1 MLYKFQ
7 WDIPTAQGDR
17 ELVLHMSSLSGWLG
31 RKTLTLDGQ
40 QLYRRGIFAGI
51 NHRIDVNGSP
61 SAGHYRLKAA
71 RTGPDN
77 EWRPTLYAGGVPQV
91 EKLGTKPPH
100 NPTRPFGLGMT
111 VGLTYLLIFILF
123 IMWFPIENMLEA
135 ANSQTDSRVFILKV
149 EDDSPPAAFRQS
161 GTRLPEATIGQA
173 YAAQLSAEGGK
184 APLTWRRKSGRIP
197 PGLTIDDQT
206 GRIEGTPIEP
216 GDYPLTIRAIDADG
230 NDARYSYVI
239 RVITPDKPT
248 PRITTD
254 HLQPA
259 IVGQPYS
266 MPLSAEGGKP
276 PYRWICNSRKLPN
289 GLKLKKIESNDTA
302 TEESG
307 SHWQIT
313 GTPTPQKPRN
323 PNDPPE
329 SIAGPYSIR
338 LRVNDDAYHARADT
352 SPWFLPIGVTVV
364 CLLGFWSMIR
374 ASVILFAIAIALEI
388 TLQVTGLFA
397 VSMAAV
403 GFQTVILLVG
413 LANYRHMR

>member
-1 MLYKFQ
+1 MHYKFH
-7 WDIPTAQGDR
+7 WDIPTDQGDK

-31 RKTLTLDGQ
+31 RKTLTLGGQ

-51 NHRIDVNGSP
+51 NHRIHVDGSP
-61 SAGHYRLKAA
+61 AKGQFHLKASRA
-71 RTGPDN
+71 GPDN
-77 EWRPTLYAGGVPQV
+77 EWRPTLYAAGVPMT

-111 VGLTYLLIFILF
+111 VGLTYLLIFILAIMF
-123 IMWFPIENMLEA
+123 IPIENMLEA

-149 EDDSPPAAFRQS
+149 EDDSPPAAFRQT
-161 GTRLPEATIGQA
+161 GTRLPEARIGQL
-173 YAAQLSAEGGK
+173 YIAQLSADGGK
-184 APLTWRRKSGRIP
+184 APLMWRRKSGRIP

-206 GRIEGTPIEP
+206 GRIEGTPIES
-216 GDYPLTIRAIDADG
+216 GDYPLTIRAVDADG
-230 NDARYSYVI
+230 NDARYSYVV
-239 RVITPDKPT
+239 RVVTPDEPA

-259 IVGQPYS
+259 IVGEPYS
-266 MPLSAEGGKP
+266 MPLAAEGGKP

-289 GLKLKKIESNDTA
+289 GLKLKQVDSADGDAEDPLR
-302 TEESG
+302 E
-307 SHWQIT
+307 WQIT

-338 LRVNDDAYHARADT
+338 LRVNDDAYHARNDT

-364 CLLGFWSMIR
+364 CMLGFWSMFR
-374 ASVILFAIAIALEI
+374 AAVIAFAVAIVLEI
-388 TLQVTGLFA
+388 ILHATGLFP
-397 VSMAAV
+397 VSLMAI
-403 GFQTVILLVG
+403 GFQTIILLVG
-413 LANYRHMR
+413 FANYRHMR